1 MEAGELRGI
10 FVPVVAPFRPDGE
23 LDTDSYRRYA
33 DRLLGEDIQGVVVNG
48 TTGEAPTVEQDE
60 AARLMEITKE
70 RLAGRR
76 LPIVMGTGTNDT
88 RSTVKRTERAGE
100 LGADA
105 ALVVVPY
112 YSRPSQEGI
121 LEHFRKA
128 AEVGVPV
135 IAYEIPARTGV
146 RLSVETAKAIL
157 DLDGVIGMKDST
169 GGTELVRELAGP
181 GSKPVLAGDDAS
193 FFSMLEAG
201 AAGGILASANV
212 RTAEFAAVWRLFL
225 AGERR
230 EAEEAFGR
238 LLGAIRL
245 LFREPNPAPLKRL
258 LALQG
263 AIASDALRLPMTP
276 VSERLGRELE
286 SMLFD

>member
-169 GGTELVRELAGP
+169 GGTELVRALAGP

-212 RTAEFAAVWRLFL
+212 RTSEFAAVWRLFL
-225 AGERR
+225 AGEKR

-263 AIASDALRLPMTP
+263 VIASDALRLPMTP

>member
-1 MEAGELRGI
+1 MEAGELKGI
-10 FVPVVAPFRPDGE
+10 FVPVVTPFRPDGE
-23 LDTDSYRRYA
+23 LDLDSYGRYA

-48 TTGEAPTVEQDE
+48 TTGEAPTVEWDE
-60 AARLMEITKE
+60 AARLLEVAKE

-76 LPIVMGTGTNDT
+76 LPIAMGTGTNDT

-128 AEVGVPV
+128 AEVGVPI

-169 GGTELVRELAGP
+169 GGTELVRTLAGP

-212 RTAEFAAVWRLFL
+212 RTNEFAAVWRLFL
-225 AGERR
+225 AGEKRG
-230 EAEEAFGR
+230 AEEAFGR
-238 LLGAIRL
+238 LRGAIRL

-263 AIASDALRLPMTP
+263 VIASDALRLPMTP

>member
-128 AEVGVPV
+128 AEVGVPI

-169 GGTELVRELAGP
+169 GGTELVRALAGP

-212 RTAEFAAVWRLFL
+212 RTSEFAAVWRLFL
-225 AGERR
+225 AGEKR

-263 AIASDALRLPMTP
+263 VIASDALRLPMTP

>member
-1 MEAGELRGI
+1 MEAGELKGI

-23 LDTDSYRRYA
+23 LDIDSYGRYA

-48 TTGEAPTVEQDE
+48 TTGEAPTVEWDE
-60 AARLMEITKE
+60 AARLLEIAKE

-76 LPIVMGTGTNDT
+76 LPIAMGTGTNDT

-128 AEVGVPV
+128 AEVGVPI

-169 GGTELVRELAGP
+169 GGTELVRTLASP
-181 GSKPVLAGDDAS
+181 GSKPILAGDDAS

-212 RTAEFAAVWRLFL
+212 RTNEFAAVWRLFL
-225 AGERR
+225 AGEKRG
-230 EAEEAFGR
+230 AEEAFGR
-238 LLGAIRL
+238 LRGAIRL

-263 AIASDALRLPMTP
+263 VIASDALRLPMTP